1 MNLKYDKYEEKHTS
15 ANHQNVTKKKKQKK
29 RKEITFKTSREKLQ
43 VFIFKEKNDPYNNS
57 IEINEA
63 RKQCN
68 YIF

>member
-1 MNLKYDKYEEKHTS
+1 MNLKYDKYEEKHTQ
-15 ANHQNVTKKKKQKK
+15 ANHQNVTKKKKK

-43 VFIFKEKNDPYNNS
+43 VFIFKEQNDPYNNNS
-57 IEINEA
+57 MEINEA